1 MPLPITKTLRFFQ
14 ETYAG
19 ETLFE
24 KHGVRNVVQVIITGN
39 GDSVTVLDIQ
49 TTKSIAIADGLS
61 RIFPAENIATNFTLT
76 GPANV
81 ECYIK
86 E

>member
-1 MPLPITKTLRFFQ
+1 MPLPITKTFRFFQ

-19 ETLFE
+19 ETLQD
-24 KHGVRNVVQVIITGN
+24 KHSLVNVVQATITGN
-39 GDSVTVLDIQ
+39 GGSVTVYDVQ
-49 TTKSIAIADGLS
+49 TTKSIAIPDGVS